1 MAQDRKRS
9 GGRGEGT
16 PQKCRAT
23 PMVGSDSIW
32 QINGVAI
39 MLKLAIR
46 EKTACWKVH
55 IELHDLNDEVL
66 EARNMSFCS
75 AKKHSAC
82 LSVII
87 TNFGV

>member
-1 MAQDRKRS
+1 
-9 GGRGEGT
+9 
-16 PQKCRAT
+16 
-23 PMVGSDSIW
+23 MVGSDSIW

-39 MLKLAIR
+39 MLKLAVR

-55 IELHDLNDEVL
+55 MELHDLNDEVL
-66 EARNMSFCS
+66 GARNMSFCS